1 MGVSIHPPDQLQEL
15 AMSLSP
21 QDFVAKWKRVT
32 ARERQIYQEHFID
45 LCRLIG
51 HPTPLEG
58 DPTGTRFAFEIGAN
72 KTSGGQG
79 WADVAKLGY
88 FGWEYKGKDHDLDKA
103 YAQLLLYRDALQNP
117 PVLVVSD
124 INQIV
129 IRTNYTNL
137 PTRTI

>member
-1 MGVSIHPPDQLQEL
+1 LCNL
-15 AMSLSP
+15 
-21 QDFVAKWKRVT
+21 
-32 ARERQIYQEHFID
+32 ID
-45 LCRLIG
+45 

-58 DPTGTRFAFEIGAN
+58 DPTGTLFAFEMGAS

-137 PTRTI
+137 PTRTIRLARPGPQEAGRRHLCRLRLASRPER